1 MTVLC
6 KHPDW
11 QAKVSNGLVRPGGR
25 FWQDKPLQ
33 NRKQRFIF
41 GNGLR
46 LQRECLRRRQCC
58 TVGNFSQKKKG
69 ATQWKPGQELSLDW
83 FQNPDVESQHQDLGP
98 LQESCCPVIFV
109 VRLAGSLSPRFLVP
123 VPLSMVTVTVVMV
136 FTLTVTAC
144 HTCSIAPS
152 AKACL
157 AG

>member
-69 ATQWKPGQELSLDW
+69 ARLEVLYNRQWPE
-83 FQNPDVESQHQDLGP
+83 VYDL
-98 LQESCCPVIFV
+98 
-109 VRLAGSLSPRFLVP
+109 
-123 VPLSMVTVTVVMV
+123 
-136 FTLTVTAC
+136 C
-144 HTCSIAPS
+144 HTFSFRVQFLHQSVFSDSRNVQKHVTKSDTAGHCLLYNPKSIFKLKLPIVQLS
-152 AKACL
+152 ELCCFSL
-157 AG
+157 LCWIND